1 MTPIR
6 VTIPDELFRRVERL
20 ARRAGVSPTAY
31 LECAINEKLDRDAES
46 VLRGL
51 GALRTR
57 TEDGAQ
63 APLPADELL
72 TNH

>member
-1 MTPIR
+1 VTPVQIQ
-6 VTIPDELFRRVERL
+6 ISDELYVRVERL
-20 ARRAGVSPTAY
+20 ARRAGVTPVAY

-46 VLRGL
+46 VLRSL

-63 APLPADELL
+63 APLPADQLL
-72 TNH
+72 RSS